1 MLFGSGNDWFEI
13 VGVNRETGQREIVY
27 EGNDYANVND
37 MMRDE
42 GDSHETY
49 KRMELY
55 ENGELIETAN
65 CSAPSTGER
74 FDIVGVLIA
83 LLIVIG
89 FIVVMHFR

>member
-13 VGVNRETGQREIVY
+13 VGVERESGERKIVY
-27 EGNDYANVND
+27 EGNDYATVND

-42 GDSHETY
+42 GHSHETY

-65 CSAPSTGER
+65 CPAPSMSER
-74 FDIVGVLIA
+74 LDIAGVLIA

>member
-1 MLFGSGNDWFEI
+1 MLFGKNDWFEI
-13 VGVNRETGQREIVY
+13 VGTNRETGQREIVY
-27 EGNDYANVND
+27 EGNDYSNVND
-37 MMRDE
+37 MMRDD

-65 CSAPSTGER
+65 CPAPSTGER
-74 FDIVGVLIA
+74 VFDAVGSLIA